1 VARSYRRYSSGFCWR
16 DGGKLRNPSV
26 RLSLLQARFELRIFC
41 VHLRSIFCL
50 SVLAR
55 RKWQEN
61 VRNGR
66 LRKGRTEEKEYEKER
81 VKRK

>member
-1 VARSYRRYSSGFCWR
+1 
-16 DGGKLRNPSV
+16 
-26 RLSLLQARFELRIFC
+26 
-41 VHLRSIFCL
+41 
-50 SVLAR
+50 VLAR